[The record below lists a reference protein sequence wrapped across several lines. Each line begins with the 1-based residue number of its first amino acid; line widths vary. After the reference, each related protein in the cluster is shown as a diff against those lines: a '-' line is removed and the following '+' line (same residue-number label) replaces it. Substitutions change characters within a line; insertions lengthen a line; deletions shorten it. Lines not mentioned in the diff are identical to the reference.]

1 MTTQRAHPIV
11 PHAAAVSRRAS
22 LLTVGGAALAALAS
36 RSPDVGAKNRN
47 KAKKKARKKAEKRC
61 RQQGPPCLE
70 FATRLCAAFHP
81 PSPIRDACLNRANA
95 CCASIETCD
104 GGDYFACLSEHAEDL
119 API

>member
-11 PHAAAVSRRAS
+11 QHTEAVSRRTS
-22 LLTVGGAALAALAS
+22 LLTLGGAALTTLAS
-36 RSPDVGAKNRN
+36 RSPEAEAKTRS

-81 PSPIRDACLNRANA
+81 PGSGRDACLNRANA
-95 CCASIETCD
+95 CCASIEACD
-104 GGDYFACLSEHAEDL
+104 GGEYFACLSEHAEDL
-119 API
+119 APN